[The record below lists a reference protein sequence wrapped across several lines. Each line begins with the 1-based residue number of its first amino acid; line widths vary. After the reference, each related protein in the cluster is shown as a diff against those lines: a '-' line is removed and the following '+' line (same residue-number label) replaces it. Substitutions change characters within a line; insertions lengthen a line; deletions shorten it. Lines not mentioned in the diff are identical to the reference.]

1 MIAKLRRSMLFVP
14 GNNPAM
20 VKDAHIY
27 GSDSIIFDLEDAVSP
42 GEKDAARLLVY
53 SALRSVD
60 YGSVELVVRVN
71 GLDTPWFEADVVAM
85 VRGGIEVIRLPKT
98 ETAEDIRALEALVAA
113 TERAAGIPEG
123 RVKLMAALES
133 PLAII
138 NAYEIARSSP
148 RLIGIALSA
157 EDFVTSMKTNR
168 SPEGVELFEA
178 RGRIVIAARA
188 AGVMALDTVFTDI
201 NDQEGFLR
209 EVRLIKQMGFDGKS
223 VINPNQIPLVHA
235 AFAPTEDE
243 VRKARRVIEAAR
255 EAEARGSGVVS
266 LDGKMIDKPIVV
278 RAERVLALAGASGI
292 AHAAAPAAPKEAK

>member
-1 MIAKLRRSMLFVP
+1 MLFVP

-27 GSDSIIFDLEDAVSP
+27 GSDSIIFDLEDSVSP
-42 GEKDAARLLVY
+42 AEKDAARLLVY
-53 SALRSVD
+53 SALRSID
-60 YGSVELVVRVN
+60 YGQVELVVRIN
-71 GLDTPWFEADVVAM
+71 GLDTPWFEADVEAM

-98 ETAEDIRALEALVAA
+98 ETADDIRHLEALVEK
-113 TERAAGIPEG
+113 TERAAGIPVG
-123 RVKLMAALES
+123 KVRLMAALES

-138 NAYEIARSSP
+138 NAYEIARASP
-148 RLIGIALSA
+148 RMIGIALSA

-201 NDQEGFLR
+201 NDQEGFMR
-209 EVRLIKQMGFDGKS
+209 EVRLIKQMGYDGKS

-235 AFAPTEDE
+235 AFAPTEEE

-255 EAEARGSGVVS
+255 EAEERGSGVVS
-266 LDGKMIDKPIVV
+266 LDGKMIDKPIVA
-278 RAERVLALAGASGI
+278 RAQRVLDLAATTGIPAVAGI
-292 AHAAAPAAPKEAK
+292 AAVAAAPEVK

>member
-71 GLDTPWFEADVVAM
+71 GLDTPWFEADVEAM

-98 ETAEDIRALEALVAA
+98 ESAEDIRHLESLVAA
-113 TERAAGIPEG
+113 AERAAGIPEG

-235 AFAPTEDE
+235 AFAPTEDQ

-292 AHAAAPAAPKEAK
+292 APAPTAPKEAK